1 MFLLTL
7 HDVYPFDGALHG
19 DCSVS
24 HIDVAPLQS
33 ADFANAQSCTQT
45 DVDAEA
51 HEGEVV
57 LHIVQ
62 YLSVIGY
69 GENLQFLGHVVGR
82 IFYIP
87 LIVVHP
93 LVLYPE
99 LHHHLQDDKN
109 VLNRFHTQSTL
120 DLFQDECL
128 NFMLMERIVVTKLRK
143 NMVLQNLHVGSHSGL
158 LYIGTLV
165 LFPSLRNFSNCFLV
179 HTSFKND

>member
-7 HDVYPFDGALHG
+7 HDVYPFDGALNG

-33 ADFANAQSCTQT
+33 TYFANAQSCAQA
-45 DVDAEA
+45 DVDTEA

-62 YLSVIGY
+62 YLSVIGHS
-69 GENLQFLGHVVGR
+69 EDFKFLGLAVSR
-82 IFYIP
+82 IFDIP
-87 LIVVHP
+87 LIMVHL
-93 LVLYPE
+93 LVLYPK
-99 LHHHLQDDKN
+99 LHHHLHDDEN
-109 VLNRFHTQSTL
+109 VLDRFHTQSML

-143 NMVLQNLHVGSHSGL
+143 NMVLQDQHVGSHSGL
-158 LYIGTLV
+158 LHIGTLV